1 MKYLQLLRAVIK
13 RECKILYVNPIYF
26 YSMVVFPLLAMV
38 FFTTL
43 LDDGVPQEMPVG
55 VVDLDNTTMTRA
67 LGRKLDGFQSSKVV
81 AHYPSVADA
90 RKAMQANEIYGFLYL
105 PKGTTEELLASRRPT
120 ISFYYSQTTLSAG
133 SMVMKDLKTTATLG
147 AMGVGQATMR
157 AKGLTDKQIQTLLQP
172 IRIDLHQIVNPW
184 SNYNTYLS
192 T

>member
-67 LGRKLDGFQSSKVV
+67 LGRKLDGL
-81 AHYPSVADA
+81 
-90 RKAMQANEIYGFLYL
+90 RL
-105 PKGTTEELLASRRPT
+105 P
-120 ISFYYSQTTLSAG
+120 LSAERYDG
-133 SMVMKDLKTTATLG
+133 RA
-147 AMGVGQATMR
+147 ACQQAPHH
-157 AKGLTDKQIQTLLQP
+157 LVLLQSDHVVGWFDGDEGP
-172 IRIDLHQIVNPW
+172 EDHSHAWCDGCRTGYDACEGTDRQTDSDTVAADPYRPPSDCESLEQ
-184 SNYNTYLS
+184 L
-192 T
+192 